1 MIAQAIAHKPEA
13 RFQSAGE
20 FYAALSRVALERPSI
35 SDPAMMVSGLPLSD
49 ADAPTATMPINVPA
63 RVEATPTPAVPQTS
77 TTSKSWD
84 PAVLENARKNLA
96 LFVGPMAKFLVS
108 RAAKNARSVAELYQE
123 LASEIASPKD
133 REKFLRSQPL

>member
-1 MIAQAIAHKPEA
+1 M
-13 RFQSAGE
+13 
-20 FYAALSRVALERPSI
+20 
-35 SDPAMMVSGLPLSD
+35 
-49 ADAPTATMPINVPA
+49 
-63 RVEATPTPAVPQTS
+63 
-77 TTSKSWD
+77 
-84 PAVLENARKNLA
+84 LENARKNLA